1 MNIRKIAYAMLSLS
15 LVLIISG
22 CFSSFLTGLKQ
33 DQEVVYHRME
43 DVTASYEAFSTN
55 VSFFGDYREDFHESI
70 LENLYYETMLN
81 TDSLVKTELTKYED
95 MVDDIMDEVKKLD
108 SLCKDVYYPQGE
120 VNNMCMNYQV
130 MFEQVMNYFI
140 LDVEDYNESVTKY
153 NDYQKSIGSNS
164 YVEKYS
170 TTKDYI
176 DYNGDKIFEGKEE

>member
-108 SLCKDVYYPQGE
+108 SLCKDVYYPQR
-120 VNNMCMNYQV
+120 
-130 MFEQVMNYFI
+130 
-140 LDVEDYNESVTKY
+140 SK
-153 NDYQKSIGSNS
+153 
-164 YVEKYS
+164 
-170 TTKDYI
+170 
-176 DYNGDKIFEGKEE
+176 